1 MVIFHHFRNALLS
14 AAANGSLSE
23 TNNKP
28 SIQIKAAP
36 LQQNNRLKVN
46 FSNVQSCI
54 YVMQDDMNYDFLGLK
69 AQP

>member
-1 MVIFHHFRNALLS
+1 MIFHHFRNALLS

-23 TNNKP
+23 TNDKP
-28 SIQIKAAP
+28 SIPIKAAP
-36 LQQNNRLKVN
+36 FQQNNRLKVN

-54 YVMQDDMNYDFLGLK
+54 YNMQDDLNYDFLGLK